1 MSEVRLMNICYVL
14 GEGHYTIYRRGK
26 IYTKN
31 LNRKWLCFSIEFPLS
46 VGWGK
51 TKGAAYKMLMKR
63 YAYKNPGKVSLG
75 LEVKNNKN

>member
-1 MSEVRLMNICYVL
+1 MSKARPIDICYVL

-31 LNRKWLCFSIEFPLS
+31 LNRKWICFKIEFPLS
-46 VGWGK
+46 VGYGK
-51 TKGAAYKMLMKR
+51 TKRAAYKMLMKR

-75 LEVKNNKN
+75 LEVTNNKN